1 MEAYLGEI
9 LAALI
14 GALVTLGGGLIAYF
28 KNRDK
33 VEAQKKVDMA
43 ELKASIEEDL
53 WEKLQEDRDLAWDT
67 VEKQREYIQD
77 LETKIKELRK
87 ENTRIKNESCTCQ

>member
-14 GALVTLGGGLIAYF
+14 GALVTIGGGLIAYF

-67 VEKQREYIQD
+67 VEKQREYIRD